1 MIVFIVMVLIL
12 IAVCFLVGFIEDHS
26 RMDFD
31 DYLFPIL
38 FISVCLGMFLGFQ
51 LESRIYQS
59 AAKTQ
64 KIEVIAEMTAM
75 SDSASGRRSF
85 IRTYGTEDSYV
96 FRYVVQGRFGKQV
109 KELKNSRSTYIVED
123 DRINPSIIKYKYKLD
138 NKILSFLVFE
148 SFFDDERRTEIIVP
162 SGTMVEG
169 YTIDNLAFAHS

>member
-1 MIVFIVMVLIL
+1 MIVFIAMVCFPIV
-12 IAVCFLVGFIEDHS
+12 VCFLMDFIEDHS

-64 KIEVIAEMTAM
+64 KVEVIAEMTAI
-75 SDSASGRRSF
+75 SDSTSGRRSF

-109 KELKNSRSTYIVED
+109 KEIKNSSTTYIVED
-123 DRINPSIIKYKYKLD
+123 DNKTPSIVKYYNKLD
-138 NKILSFLVFE
+138 NKFLSFLIFE
-148 SFFDDERRTEIIVP
+148 SIFDKEKRTEVVVP
-162 SGTMVEG
+162 SGTIEEG
-169 YTIDNLAFAHS
+169 YTVDLN